1 MNSTSLIL
9 LYLEKRLDQ
18 TNDMLEMLD
27 TDTPAERLVKAWT
40 YLTAAGEFL
49 KRVIFVVVGDIFMIH

>member
-1 MNSTSLIL
+1 
-9 LYLEKRLDQ
+9 
-18 TNDMLEMLD
+18 MLD